1 MTLYV
6 YYVPDARLNASYAI
20 QLEPLSP
27 YGVGTVISPHVIG
40 GESEASMQNQGYQS
54 PCLWP
59 SNDLYY
65 LCK

>member
-54 PCLWP
+54 PCL
-59 SNDLYY
+59 
-65 LCK
+65 